1 MRLTAT
7 NVGKKLKEKQF
18 YQILIL
24 ILKVVIFMD
33 L

>member
-1 MRLTAT
+1 MRLTAAS
-7 NVGKKLKEKQF
+7 VGKKLKEKQF